1 MKTIDIGEAS
11 SPLAEYVRQAQ
22 AEPLV
27 LTEHGAP
34 TVMLLSLPNADLE
47 TVRST

>member
-27 LTEHGAP
+27 LTDHGAP
-34 TVMLLSLPNADLE
+34 TAVLLAAQRGS
-47 TVRST
+47 